1 MDSLVNVF
9 KYRKRDFQKVAP
21 FATKNKKPC
30 INLYLAGLHIFDEK
44 LGLTN
49 ETRYEKSKA

>member
-9 KYRKRDFQKVAP
+9 KRRKRDFQKVAT
-21 FATKNKKPC
+21 FTAKNKKPC

-44 LGLTN
+44 LGLTD
-49 ETRYEKSKA
+49 ETRYEKSEA